1 MIASLGYALLVVALL
16 VSVFSIIA
24 YLLGSRQK
32 NAGLLSSGRMG
43 VLIGFALVT
52 MSFGTLAVALLTHHF
67 EITYVAQHSSLETP
81 VPYLIS
87 ALWAGNEGSLLFW
100 CWVLALC
107 SVLVV
112 LQSRKGERELVSY
125 ASAILSAVTSFFL
138 VLMVL
143 VVNPFETQNVVP
155 ANGAGLNPLLE
166 NPAMISHPPLLL
178 AGYAIFAVPFAFGI
192 AALITRRLDALWVIK
207 SRSWAILSWLTLG
220 LGNLI
225 GAWWAYVELG
235 WGGYWAWDPV
245 ENAGLMPWLVATAF
259 LHSVIMQRRRGMFRV
274 WTMFLV
280 ILTFWLT
287 IFGTFLTRSN
297 ILKSVHTF
305 GTTGIEPYFVT
316 MLALILVGGFWLLAN
331 RSRHLSSPNDVD
343 SLISRDGSF
352 LLNNLLLVAATFTI
366 FLGTMFPAFAG
377 WFNQPDVSVGK
388 TFFNMVNAPIFITIV
403 LLAGLCVLIGWK
415 KVNVKDFNRRIL
427 PPLVTSALIIV
438 ILFIAGFRTWYALMA
453 FLFSFFV
460 ILATIWQWF
469 ADLSRR
475 KVASEETAVTESAG
489 PRFWASKNRY
499 GAYIVHMGIA
509 LISIGIIGSSLFD
522 KEQTA
527 VLNPGKST
535 TLKEYTITYDSLDIT
550 QPDVNKM
557 LVVANVS
564 VMKNG
569 KSIGTL
575 QPQQTYYTTQ
585 DQPVSEVAIRS
596 NLSEDLYIILSG
608 WDGATKTANFH
619 ILVNPLVMWLW
630 IGSGVL
636 LLGGLICYW
645 PQPLNTV
652 NMPVTAASKGET
664 PVRKS
669 VPQSPRQNTDQR
681 HNSNR
686 R

>member
-43 VLIGFALVT
+43 VIIGFALVT
-52 MSFGTLAVALLTHHF
+52 LAFGTLAVALLTHHF
-67 EITYVAQHSSLETP
+67 EIAYVAQHSSLELP

-87 ALWAGNEGSLLFW
+87 ALWAGNEGSLFFW
-100 CWVLALC
+100 CWVLTLC
-107 SVLVV
+107 SALVV
-112 LQSRKGERELVSY
+112 LQSRKSERELVNY
-125 ASAILSAVTSFFL
+125 ASIILSAVTSFFL
-138 VLMVL
+138 ILLVL
-143 VVNPFETQNVVP
+143 VVNPFKTQAVVP

-166 NPAMISHPPLLL
+166 NPAMIIHPPLLL

-192 AALITRRLDALWVIK
+192 AALITRRLDDLWVIK
-207 SRSWAILSWLTLG
+207 SRSWAILSWITLG
-220 LGNLI
+220 IGNLI

-316 MLALILVGGFWLLAN
+316 MLALILIGGFWLLAN
-331 RSRHLSSPNDVD
+331 RSRRLSGQNEID

-352 LLNNLLLVAATFTI
+352 LLNNLLLVASTFAI
-366 FLGTMFPAFAG
+366 FLGTMFPAFAS
-377 WFNQPDVSVGK
+377 WFNQQDVSVGK
-388 TFFNMVNAPIFITIV
+388 NFFNMVNAPIFIAIV

-415 KVNVKDFNRRIL
+415 KVNLKDFNRRML
-427 PPLVTSALIIV
+427 PPLVISVLIV
-438 ILFIAGFRTWYALMA
+438 VVLFIAGFRTWYALIA
-453 FLFSFFV
+453 YLFCFFV
-460 ILATIWQWF
+460 IMATIWQWF
-469 ADLSRR
+469 GDLSRR
-475 KVASEETAVTESAG
+475 RVVSEETSMPESAG

-522 KEQTA
+522 QDQTA
-527 VLNPGKST
+527 VLNPGNST
-535 TLKEYTITYDSLDIT
+535 TLKQYTITYDSLDIT

-569 KSIGTL
+569 KLIGTL
-575 QPQQTYYTTQ
+575 HPQQTYYAAQ
-585 DQPVSEVAIRS
+585 DQPVSEVAIRT
-596 NLSEDLYIILSG
+596 NVSEDLYVILSG
-608 WDGATKTANFH
+608 WDSTTKTANFH

-636 LLGGLICYW
+636 LLGGLVCFW

-652 NMPVTAASKGET
+652 NMPVTAAPKAQA
-664 PVRKS
+664 PIKKS
-669 VPQSPRQNTDQR
+669 VTPAQNPNTDQR
-681 HNSNR
+681 RNSNR